1 MPESIFGTPGISGV
15 SFGGGGGGPFGDVT
29 LDPSQL
35 PDDFGDVRDVA
46 GDVLREEGG
55 DILRS
60 IGSEFGIDTG
70 GQTSSGTP
78 AGNTGLNFSAPT
90 GGQSSEPPVA
100 PVDSGGFDT
109 ALYFV
114 AGMAALFGVLLF
126 SGTVD
131 L

>member
-1 MPESIFGTPGISGV
+1 MADTTFGTTPGISGIN
-15 SFGGGGGGPFGDVT
+15 FGGGGGGPFGNVT

-46 GDVLREEGG
+46 GDVLRDEGG

-60 IGSEFGIDTG
+60 IGSEFGVNVG
-70 GQTSSGTP
+70 NTSGGTP
-78 AGNTGLNFSAPT
+78 TGNQRLNFSEPT
-90 GGQSSEPPVA
+90 GDQSSGSPVA

-114 AGMAALFGVLLF
+114 AGMAALFGVLAF
-126 SGTVD
+126 SGTID